1 MMKFGT
7 SKVYQR
13 LRNADK
19 KKITCRRAPLRRTS
33 SVPKMASDSKAD
45 DIVKVIQDINVDTIE
60 KLKEGETGET
70 VSTEQMSPTGL
81 GLEKNAESKTL
92 SMPILETVESNVT
105 ELTPKEIEQEVINI
119 LTAIGLEH
127 HYLSVT

>member
-1 MMKFGT
+1 
-7 SKVYQR
+7 
-13 LRNADK
+13 
-19 KKITCRRAPLRRTS
+19 
-33 SVPKMASDSKAD
+33 MASDSKAD